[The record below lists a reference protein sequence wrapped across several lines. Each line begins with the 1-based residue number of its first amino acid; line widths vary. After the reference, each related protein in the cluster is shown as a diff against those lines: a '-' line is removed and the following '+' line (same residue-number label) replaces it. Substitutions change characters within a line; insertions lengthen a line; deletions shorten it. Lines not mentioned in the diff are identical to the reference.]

1 MHPAADSKAGWT
13 DGYLHHLSTQRQ
25 LSAHTVA
32 AYGRDLRELAA
43 LTDGKDWP
51 ELSHFD
57 IRRLAAKLHAQQLD
71 PRSIARKLSS
81 WRGFFDWL
89 GQHTTLGANPV
100 EGVRAPKRAKSLP
113 RALSV
118 DDAVQLVASPAA
130 PHAGAAPEPPAL
142 CNRAMF
148 ELLYSSGLRVSEL
161 AGLDLHYGPAALG
174 WLELA
179 NREVTVTGKGN
190 KRRTVPVG
198 SAAMDALAAWIAV
211 RPAPADGSN
220 ALFLNARQHR
230 ITARVVQQRLQA
242 HGVASGTPVHVH
254 PHMLRHS
261 FATHVLQSSGD
272 LRAVQE
278 MLGHSSITSTQVYT
292 ALDFQRLAQVYDQA
306 HPRAKLK

>member
-1 MHPAADSKAGWT
+1 MRPAADSKAGWT

-43 LTDGKDWP
+43 LTEGKDWP

-57 IRRLAAKLHAQQLD
+57 IRRLAARLHAQQLD

-89 GQHTTLGANPV
+89 GQHAPLNANPV

-118 DDAVQLVASPAA
+118 DDAVQLVGAPAV
-130 PHAGAAPEPPAL
+130 PHAGAAPEPAAL

-161 AGLDLHYGPAALG
+161 VGLDLHYGPAALG
-174 WLELA
+174 WLEVA

-198 SAAMDALAAWIAV
+198 SAAMEALAAWIAV
-211 RPAPADGSN
+211 RPAPADGGN
-220 ALFLNARQHR
+220 ALFLNARNGR
-230 ITARVVQQRLQA
+230 VSARVVQQRLQA

-278 MLGHSSITSTQVYT
+278 MLGHGSITSTQVYT
-292 ALDFQRLAQVYDQA
+292 ALDFQRLAQVYDAA